1 MRVEVVKKGSKSN
14 EWRLRKVVGD
24 EYGLS
29 RGHQR
34 GNLTQRGSGEDGTV
48 SGAQRCG
55 QSQKKG
61 TESAQKEVQPRA
73 DV

>member
-48 SGAQRCG
+48 SGAQRRR

-61 TESAQKEVQPRA
+61 LKRAPSQQKK
-73 DV
+73 